1 MRRGYIN
8 AAIYRSSATAFLA
21 DGGEIVKTGTDEE
34 IEKLLGRDEECVDL
48 HGAFV
53 VPGFIDS
60 HMHLAE
66 YGNYLSN
73 VQLLDCRSLE
83 EVLKRA
89 KQYRDA
95 HADHPW
101 IIGRG
106 YNEEQFPDRRRPE
119 RAMLDEISRDRP
131 ISLTRSCGHIMVVN
145 TRALELA
152 GIDANTEV
160 AGGRIDYEHGILE
173 ETAIELVHA
182 VWPSET
188 VETMKQYILRGAQE
202 AARYGVT
209 AIGSDDLIS
218 VTHDWR
224 MVLDAFLQLS
234 YQDKLRLR
242 VSEQCEFD
250 TPQELAA
257 FLDEGYTTGVGDDT
271 FQIGPLKMILDGS
284 LGGRTAAM
292 RADYQDAP
300 GSKGYLHY
308 DREELDTYV
317 KLANSYNM
325 PTIAHAIGD
334 RALDEALHVY
344 ERYVLPGNPL
354 GYGIVHCQ
362 IMHGEQAEQVCRMK
376 LSCFFQSLFVDDD
389 APILEQRVGRKLAD
403 SSYPYRTLLEGTL
416 AANGSDAPVETPNPL
431 QGIQLAVTR
440 TSLDH
445 SASMNPVECLTAEQA
460 LDSYTVNGARILGME
475 SLIGSI
481 ETGKKADFAVL
492 EKDPR
497 AVKPEEIAAIR
508 VLMTVQNGETVFER

>member
-8 AAIYRSSATAFLA
+8 AVIYRSEATAFLA
-21 DGGEIVKTGTDEE
+21 DGDVIARVGTDAE
-34 IEKLLGRDEECVDL
+34 IEKLLGREEECIDL

-53 VPGFIDS
+53 TPGFIDS

-73 VQLLDCRSLE
+73 VQLLDCQSLA
-83 EVLKRA
+83 EVLRRVT
-89 KQYRDA
+89 QYRDA
-95 HADHPW
+95 HQDHPW
-101 IIGRG
+101 IVGRG
-106 YNEEQFPDRRRPE
+106 YNEEQFPDRRRPD

-152 GIDANTEV
+152 GIDEHTEV
-160 AGGRIDYEHGILE
+160 AGGRIDFAGGILE

-182 VWPSET
+182 VWPAET
-188 VETMKQYILRGAQE
+188 VETMKQYILRGAEE

-209 AIGSDDLIS
+209 AVGSDDLIS

-234 YQDKLRLR
+234 YQDRLRLR
-242 VSEQCEFD
+242 VSEQCEFN

-257 FLDEGYTTGVGDDT
+257 FLDEGYTTGVGDDS

-292 RADYQDAP
+292 RAPYRDDP
-300 GSKGYLHY
+300 ENKGYLHY
-308 DREELDTYV
+308 SRDELETYV

-325 PTIAHAIGD
+325 PTISHAIGD
-334 RALDEALHVY
+334 RALDEALRVY
-344 ERYVLPGNPL
+344 EHYVLPGNPL

-362 IMHGEQAEQVCRMK
+362 IMHADQAEQVCRMK
-376 LSCFFQSLFVDDD
+376 LSCFFQSLFVNDD
-389 APILEQRVGRKLAD
+389 APILEQRVAKKLAD
-403 SSYPYRTLLEGTL
+403 TSYPYRTLLEGTL
-416 AANGSDAPVETPNPL
+416 AANGSDAPVEVPNPL

-445 SASMNPVECLTAEQA
+445 AAAMNPAECLTVEQA
-460 LDSYTVNGARILGME
+460 LDSFTVNGAKILGMDA
-475 SLIGSI
+475 LIGAI
-481 ETGKKADFAVL
+481 QPGMKADFAVL

-497 AVKPEEIAAIR
+497 VVKPEEIAAIR
-508 VLMTVQNGETVFER
+508 VLLTVQNGETVFER